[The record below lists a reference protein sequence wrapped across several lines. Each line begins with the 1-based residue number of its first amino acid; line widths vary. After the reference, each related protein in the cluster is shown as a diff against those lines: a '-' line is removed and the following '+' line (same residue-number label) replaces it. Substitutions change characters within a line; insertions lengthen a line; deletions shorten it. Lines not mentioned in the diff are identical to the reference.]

1 MREQTG
7 AVYFNPSS
15 GQRLISATELR
26 EELPPYLELVE
37 INGDLD
43 VTRDVLRRQGEG
55 QRLFVA
61 AGGDGTVYH
70 VCQPVVNTDSV
81 LGILPLGTFNHLA
94 SDLGIPMEWPKA
106 LSVAIEGATRE
117 VDVGKVNGIYFANN
131 MSLGLY
137 PSMVEKRERLRA
149 RHRKWI
155 AYPLA
160 LLSTLKNLPR
170 LSMVMEALP
179 HLEVVRTHLF
189 FVAANPYNLSRLGII
204 APRESFEAGRLSVY
218 WLPDT
223 SGVRLVQALLRYAR
237 GKAATIRKLRRL
249 QTAELIVRSSQPTL
263 RVGMDGEV
271 RELDQPLRI
280 SVVNKGLR
288 IRVPSPR

>member
-7 AVYFNPSS
+7 AVYFNSSS
-15 GQRLISATELR
+15 GQGLVSATELR
-26 EELPPYLELVE
+26 VELPSYLELVE
-37 INGDLD
+37 INDDLD
-43 VTRDVLRRQGEG
+43 VAGDVLRRQGEG
-55 QRLFVA
+55 QRLFIA
-61 AGGDGTVYH
+61 AGGDGTVHH
-70 VCQPVVNTDSV
+70 VCQALVNTDSI
-81 LGILPLGTFNHLA
+81 LGILALGTFNHLA
-94 SDLGIPMEWPKA
+94 SDLGISMEWRKA
-106 LSVAIEGATRE
+106 LSVALEGATRE

-149 RHRKWI
+149 RHRKWV

-170 LSMVMEALP
+170 LSMMIEARP
-179 HLEVVRTHLF
+179 HLEVVKTHLF

-204 APRESFEAGRLSVY
+204 APRESFEAGKLSVY
-218 WLPDT
+218 WLPDS
-223 SGVRLVQALLRYAR
+223 SGLKLIQALLRYAR
-237 GKAATIRKLRRL
+237 GKAATIKKLRRF
-249 QTAELIVRSSQPTL
+249 QTVELIVRSSQPGL

-280 SVVNKGLR
+280 SVVSRGLR
-288 IRVPSPR
+288 VRVPPG